1 MTIHHSK
8 LTIHKN
14 DIVKNIFL
22 LLISLSCFIACD
34 PQRDD
39 GIQLGPSPDAP
50 LFTAKVMDTD
60 SNRVI
65 VTSQSDG
72 NFQLLWDLPG
82 GIPKSSNKAVD
93 TILYTDIGEYTI
105 TLYASKADGNGTS
118 SSSQKVQIL
127 RDAPLECN
135 DKLELLTNCGSQ
147 SKGWTFTHAAGAI
160 KVGPEYGDFSWYTS
174 PEDGLQD
181 AQYDDVY
188 YFTFLH
194 FVFQNSNGGQSVNPW
209 NGYAAE
215 DYDPG
220 ISEFLYLEGT
230 GTDGRDQIIIPDDQ
244 FMGTW
249 DTDNVMDVMTLTENE
264 LVVRARIRAQDG
276 TPAAQGWFDLTF
288 VPY

>member
-1 MTIHHSK
+1 M
-8 LTIHKN
+8 
-14 DIVKNIFL
+14 KNIFYS
-22 LLISLSCFIACD
+22 IIIVSTFGILSCD

-39 GIQLGPSPDAP
+39 DIHLGPSPGAP
-50 LFTAKVMDTD
+50 QFTAHILDTD
-60 SNRVI
+60 SNRVV
-65 VTSQSDG
+65 VTNLSDG

-82 GIPKSSNKAVD
+82 GIPKTSNKATD

-118 SSSQKVQIL
+118 SSSQKIKIL

-135 DKLELLTNCGSQ
+135 AKLELLTNCGSTG
-147 SKGWTFTHAAGAI
+147 KCWTFTHAAGAV
-160 KVGPEYGDFSWYTS
+160 KVGPDYGDFSWYTS
-174 PEDGLQD
+174 PENGLQD

-188 YFTFLH
+188 CFTFLH
-194 FVFQNSNGGQSVNPW
+194 FVFQNDNNGQSVNPW

-220 ISEFLYLEGT
+220 ISEFIYLEGT
-230 GTDGRDQIIIPDDQ
+230 GTGGRDQIILPDDQ

-249 DTDNVMDVMTLTENE
+249 DTDNVMDVMTLTADE
-264 LVVRARIRAQDG
+264 LVLRARIRAQDG

>member
-1 MTIHHSK
+1 M
-8 LTIHKN
+8 
-14 DIVKNIFL
+14 KNIFYFIIFL
-22 LLISLSCFIACD
+22 ASLGILSCD

-39 GIQLGPSPDAP
+39 DIHLGPSPAAP
-50 LFTAKVMDTD
+50 QFTAKVMDTD

-65 VTSQSDG
+65 VTSMSDG

-82 GIPKSSNKAVD
+82 GIPKTSSKAVD

-118 SSSQKVQIL
+118 SSSQKIKIL

-135 DKLELLTNCGSQ
+135 DKLELLTNCGSN
-147 SKGWTFTHAAGAI
+147 SKGWTFSHAAGAV
-160 KVGPEYGDFSWYTS
+160 KVGPGYEDFSWYTS
-174 PEDGLQD
+174 PENGLQD

-194 FVFQNSNGGQSVNPW
+194 FVFQNDNNGQSVNPW

-220 ISEFLYLEGT
+220 ISEFIFLEGT
-230 GTDGRDQIIIPDDQ
+230 GAGGRDQIIIPDDQ

-249 DTDNVMDVMTLTENE
+249 DTDNVFDVVTLAADQ
-264 LVVRARIRAQDG
+264 LVLRARICNQDG
-276 TPAAQGWFDLTF
+276 TPNSNGGWFELTF
-288 VPY
+288 VPN